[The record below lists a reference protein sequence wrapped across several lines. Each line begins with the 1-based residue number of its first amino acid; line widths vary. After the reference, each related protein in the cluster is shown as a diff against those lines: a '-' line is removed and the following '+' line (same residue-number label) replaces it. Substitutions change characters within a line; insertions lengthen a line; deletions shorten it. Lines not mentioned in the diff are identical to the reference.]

1 MTKAAASPGEG
12 FYENPATYSGV
23 PWTLRINLPRGE
35 LSTFYSFPEGAPA
48 EEHCRGLA
56 CYAARSLN
64 PEGWKRAVSQN
75 PPTYCLGKCYAG
87 PSDSFLGGRP
97 IVEVRSRRA
106 IVLRHMVKGPVTSL
120 DEYLSLGGMA
130 GLERAMSI
138 GQAAVIE
145 EVKRSGL
152 RGRGGAY
159 FPTGL
164 KWESAYRQQ
173 SSEKYV
179 VVNGDE
185 GDAGAYIDRFLME
198 WDPYLVL
205 EGAMIAAYAVGA
217 RKVYF
222 YVRREYPLAAASVRR
237 AVRELR
243 DAGYLGESASRG
255 PRVEVEVHVGK
266 GSYVVGEETA
276 MINAIMGR
284 RPEPTPRPPYPTE
297 RGLFGRPTVVNNVE
311 TLASVPWILEN
322 GGEAYASLGV
332 NRSRGTKVL
341 SLNSLFERPGL
352 YEVEFGARL
361 RDVVYEMGG
370 GLKGGRRLKAVMV
383 GGPLAALIRPEELDV
398 QVGVEEL
405 RAIGASLGH
414 GNVIAFS
421 DDSPVVDIL
430 HEVVHFA
437 AFESCGK
444 CFPCRLGTSR
454 LDAIL
459 CKAKDRGRLTKEE
472 AEEVM
477 RVAETMSAASL
488 CGHGQSTGQ
497 AVTVTLRKFWDESVG

>member
-1 MTKAAASPGEG
+1 M
-12 FYENPATYSGV
+12 
-23 PWTLRINLPRGE
+23 
-35 LSTFYSFPEGAPA
+35 STFYSFPEGEPA
-48 EEHCRGLA
+48 EEFCRGLA

-64 PEGWKRAVSQN
+64 PGAWERAVSQS

-87 PSDSFLGGRP
+87 PSSTHLNATP
-97 IVEVRSRRA
+97 TIEVRSRHA
-106 IVLRHMVKGPVTSL
+106 VVLRHIVKGPVRSL
-120 DEYLSLGGMA
+120 EHYLELGGMEGIESA
-130 GLERAMSI
+130 LHMT
-138 GQAAVIE
+138 QAEVID

-164 KWESAYRQQ
+164 KWESAHRQGV
-173 SSEKYV
+173 SEKYV

-185 GDAGAYIDRFLME
+185 GDSGAYVDRFLME

-205 EGAMIAAYAVGA
+205 EGAMIAAYAIGA
-217 RKVYF
+217 RKIYF
-222 YVRREYPLAAASVRR
+222 YIRREYPLAVASVRR
-237 AVRELR
+237 AVRELVE
-243 DAGYLGESASRG
+243 AGYLGQGSKLGTALD
-255 PRVEVEVHVGK
+255 VEVHVGR

-284 RPEPTPRPPYPTE
+284 RPEPTTRPPYPTE

-322 GGEAYASLGV
+322 GGDAYAQMGH

-341 SLNSLFERPGL
+341 SLSSLFNRPGL
-352 YEVEFGARL
+352 YEVEFGVTL
-361 RDVVYEMGG
+361 REVVYDMGG
-370 GLKGGRRLKAVMV
+370 GLKGDRRLRALMV
-383 GGPLAALIRPEELDV
+383 GGPLSSLIKPEELDV
-398 QVGVEEL
+398 RLGVEEL
-405 RAIGASLGH
+405 RQVGASLGH

-444 CFPCRLGTSR
+444 CFPCRLGTSK
-454 LDAIL
+454 LDQVFCA
-459 CKAKDRGRLTKEE
+459 AKDRGYLTREE
-472 AEEVM
+472 AEEVI
-477 RVAETMSAASL
+477 RVADTMSTASL
-488 CGHGQSTGQ
+488 CGHGQATGQ
-497 AVTVTLRKFWDESVG
+497 AVMVTLKKFWDEAVR

>member
-1 MTKAAASPGEG
+1 MP
-12 FYENPATYSGV
+12 
-23 PWTLRINLPRGE
+23 LRIALPKQE
-35 LSTFYSFPEGAPA
+35 VMTFYSFPEGSPA

-64 PEGWKRAVSQN
+64 PEAWKRAVSQT
-75 PPTYCLGKCYAG
+75 PHTYCLGKCYAG
-87 PSDSFLGGRP
+87 PSSTFTGGSP
-97 IVEVRSRRA
+97 VVEVRSRRA
-106 IVLRHMVKGPVTSL
+106 VVLRHIVRGPVLSL
-120 DEYLSLGGMA
+120 DDYLALGGME
-130 GLERAMSI
+130 GLRRALEM
-138 GQAAVIE
+138 GQRAVIE
-145 EVKRSGL
+145 EVKRSQL

-164 KWESAYRQQ
+164 KWESAYKQPSPER
-173 SSEKYV
+173 YV

-185 GDAGAYIDRFLME
+185 GDPGAYVDRFLME

-205 EGAMIAAYAVGA
+205 EGALIAAYAVGA
-217 RKVYF
+217 SRVYV
-222 YVRREYPLAAASVRR
+222 YVRREYPGAAAAVRR

-243 DAGYLGESASRG
+243 EAGYIGPNASRG
-255 PRVEVEVHVGK
+255 PRVEVEVHVGM

-311 TLASVPWILEN
+311 TLASVPWIIEN
-322 GGEAYASLGV
+322 GGDAYAELGY

-341 SLNSLFERPGL
+341 SLNSLFSRPGL
-352 YEVEFGARL
+352 YEVEFGVSL

-370 GLKGGRRLKAVMV
+370 GLKGGRRLKALMV
-383 GGPLAALIRPEELDV
+383 GGPLAPLIRPDELDV
-398 QVGVEEL
+398 RVGVEEL

-430 HEVVHFA
+430 HEVAHFA

-444 CFPCRLGTSR
+444 CFPCRLGTAR
-454 LDAIL
+454 LDEIL
-459 CKAKDRGRLTKEE
+459 CRASERGRLTREE
-472 AEEVM
+472 AEEIV
-477 RVAETMSAASL
+477 RVAETMSVASL

-497 AVTVTLRKFWDESVG
+497 AVLVTLRKFWDEAVG